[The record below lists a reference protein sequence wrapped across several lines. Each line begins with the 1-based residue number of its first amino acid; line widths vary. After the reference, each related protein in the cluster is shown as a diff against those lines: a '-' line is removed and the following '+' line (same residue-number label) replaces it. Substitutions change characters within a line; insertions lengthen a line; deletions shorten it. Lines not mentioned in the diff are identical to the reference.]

1 MNAVSKVVLCL
12 GLVGAL
18 FGCASLPPSPC
29 TSAVVAGIEA
39 KFAAAVVL
47 TCPDAATRNQCAALP
62 NLRAERAQ
70 AEKDASCH

>member
-1 MNAVSKVVLCL
+1 MHVRSKTLLCVSLA
-12 GLVGAL
+12 GAL
-18 FGCASLPPSPC
+18 FGCSPLPPSPC
-29 TSAVVAGIEA
+29 TPAVVAGIEA

-47 TCPDAATRNQCAALP
+47 TCPDETTRSQCAALP